1 MSVEENKAL
10 VRRTY
15 EEVLNNGDLDVA
27 DELYAREYVYTSP
40 GSPELRG
47 PEGFKQLV
55 RMLRGAFP
63 DLRFTPEEL
72 IAEGDSVV
80 SRWTGRGTHQGEFK
94 GISPT
99 GKQVTVTGMVIHRLA
114 NGKFVEDREEL
125 DALGLLQQLGAIP
138 SAGPE
143 LE

>member
-1 MSVEENKAL
+1 MSAEENKAL

-15 EEVLNNGDLDVA
+15 EEVLNKVHLDVV
-27 DELYAREYVYTSP
+27 DELYASEYVYTSP

-55 RMLRGAFP
+55 RMLRAAFP

-72 IAEGDSVV
+72 IAEGESVV

-94 GISPT
+94 GIPPT
-99 GKQVTVTGMVIHRLA
+99 GKQVTVTGIVIHRIA
-114 NGKFVEDREEL
+114 DGKFVEDREEL
-125 DALGLLQQLGAIP
+125 DALGLLQQLGAVP
-138 SAGPE
+138 GAV
-143 LE
+143 LK